1 MGRDK
6 EEAYG
11 GVEGFQVSRGNRGFS
26 GFAGELFEEG
36 GRGRSKMDLIF
47 TH

>member
-6 EEAYG
+6 EEAYD
-11 GVEGFQVSRGNRGFS
+11 GVEGFQVSRG
-26 GFAGELFEEG
+26 LFEEG